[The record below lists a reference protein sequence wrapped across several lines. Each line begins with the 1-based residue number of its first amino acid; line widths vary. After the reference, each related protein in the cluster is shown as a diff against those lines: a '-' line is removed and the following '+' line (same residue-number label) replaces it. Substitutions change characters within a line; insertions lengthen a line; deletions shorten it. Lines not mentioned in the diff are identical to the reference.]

1 MDPRHGS
8 LCFIEIELTVHYRRL
23 ARMAESVRPSH
34 WLGLSS
40 FEASAQR
47 RHLSKSFYCWTKRH
61 RTRTFR

>member
-34 WLGLSS
+34 
-40 FEASAQR
+40 
-47 RHLSKSFYCWTKRH
+47 
-61 RTRTFR
+61 